1 MDMDSMN
8 SPNQSLAPEGPRQP
22 LQPARR
28 SQLPSVAVQLP
39 EPPARDEDVIDLREL
54 WAVLMRRRWLI
65 ISAVALAA
73 ILALVATFV
82 MTPVYRST
90 LLLQIETEGNRVVDY
105 GSVTPEEA
113 TGYRANM
120 DFYRTQYE
128 LLKSNTLARRVIDQL
143 GLAGPRAE
151 EEETRSF
158 ANEMSA
164 MVKSLISS
172 MSGNRTADDVRQGVD
187 PEQAV
192 RMSEERALLAQ
203 LTVEPVRDS
212 RLVRIH
218 YDSPSPVEAAEVA
231 NAVAAN
237 FINLNLER
245 RYDAS
250 SFAKRFLEEQLA
262 QARATLEESEKR
274 FVAYAREREIVDTD
288 KRLEITLDKLREMN
302 AQLIKA
308 EGARIEAE
316 AEYLGIVD
324 AGGAG
329 SAAGVLENKLIQ
341 SLKERRGTMEADYR
355 DQLQVYKPNYPS
367 MRQLKQQIGE
377 LDQQIARETSAIAGG
392 VKAKY
397 EAKSLEE
404 AKLAQRI
411 LELNEEALAL
421 QDRSTDFETLKREV
435 TTNRE
440 LYDGLLQR
448 VKEVGVAAGIGENN
462 ISIVD
467 AARVPIAPFKP
478 SLKLNLAIAIA
489 LGGFIGVLAAFLLEA
504 LDDTVRGAEDVE
516 GLVGAPVLTLI
527 PKVNLRELGLQDEEL
542 GLLAFRD
549 PKSAVAESVRSL
561 RTQLLFSTADGAP
574 DILHFTSGGPRE
586 GKTTTAINT
595 AIAFAQAGN
604 TVLMIDC
611 DLRNPSLQR
620 AFSLPN
626 TKGLTNYLAGSAK
639 PLEISQATMVTRL
652 FTITSG
658 PLPPNPVELLAS
670 AKMLDLLSVAAERF
684 DIVIIDGPPVIGLA
698 DAIVLANLAK
708 ATIFIVDAEATH
720 RREIASAVKRLRQA
734 NAHLLGAVLAKV
746 GRAGKGYGYGY
757 GYDYMYSYG
766 GRGDQANL
774 PQQSQA

>member
-8 SPNQSLAPEGPRQP
+8 SPNQSLTPEGPYQP
-22 LQPARR
+22 LQSAER
-28 SQLPSVAVQLP
+28 SRLPSVAVRLP
-39 EPPARDEDVIDLREL
+39 EPSARDEDVIDLREL

-65 ISAVALAA
+65 LSAVGLAA

-143 GLAGPRAE
+143 GLVPMDADE
-151 EEETRSF
+151 EAPSF
-158 ANEMSA
+158 FGDMAA
-164 MVKSLISS
+164 MAKAWVSS
-172 MSGNRTADDVRQGVD
+172 MSGVSGTDDALSGID
-187 PEQAV
+187 PEQAE
-192 RMSEERALLAQ
+192 RMEEEIALLEQ
-203 LTVEPVRDS
+203 LTIEPVRDS

-329 SAAGVLENKLIQ
+329 SAAGVLESQLIQ

-355 DQLQVYKPNYPS
+355 DQLQIYKPNYPS

-377 LDQQIARETSAIAGG
+377 LDQQIARETAAIAGG

-421 QDRSTDFETLKREV
+421 QDRSTDFETLRREV

-467 AARVPIAPFKP
+467 AARVPVAPFKP

-489 LGGFIGVLAAFLLEA
+489 LGGFIGVLAAFMLEA

-527 PKVNLRELGLQDEEL
+527 PKVNVRELGLQDEEL

-561 RTQLLFSTADGAP
+561 RTQLLFSTSDGAP
-574 DILHFTSGGPRE
+574 DVLHFTSAGPGE
-586 GKTTTAINT
+586 GKTTTAVNT

-604 TVLMIDC
+604 TVLLIDC

-626 TKGLTNYLAGSAK
+626 TNGLTNYLAGNAK

-698 DAIVLANLAK
+698 DALILTNLAK
-708 ATIFIVDAEATH
+708 ATLFVVNAETTH

-766 GRGDQANL
+766 GRGDQPNL
-774 PQQSQA
+774 PQQSPA

>member
-1 MDMDSMN
+1 MT
-8 SPNQSLAPEGPRQP
+8 SPNQSLAPEGPHQP
-22 LQPARR
+22 LQAAQR
-28 SQLPSVAVQLP
+28 SRLPSVGVRLP
-39 EPPARDEDVIDLREL
+39 EPPVRDEDVIDLREL

-65 ISAVALAA
+65 ISVVSLAA

-82 MTPVYRST
+82 MTPIYRST
-90 LLLQIETEGNRVVDY
+90 LLLQIETTGNRVVDY
-105 GSVTPEEA
+105 GSVTQEET

-143 GLAGPRAE
+143 GLVPMDADEEGP
-151 EEETRSF
+151 SF
-158 ANEMSA
+158 FGDMGTMAKA
-164 MVKSLISS
+164 WVSS
-172 MSGNRTADDVRQGVD
+172 MSGASATGDALSGVD
-187 PEQAV
+187 PEQAQ
-192 RMSEERALLAQ
+192 RMNEEIALLEQ
-203 LTVEPVRDS
+203 LTIEPVRDS

-218 YDSPSPVEAAEVA
+218 YDSPGPVEAAEVA
-231 NAVAAN
+231 NAVATN

-288 KRLEITLDKLREMN
+288 NRLQITLDNLREMN
-302 AQLIKA
+302 SQLIKA
-308 EGARIEAE
+308 QGARIEAE
-316 AEYLGIVD
+316 AVYFGIVN

-329 SAAGVLENKLIQ
+329 SAAGVLESKLIQ

-355 DQLQVYKPNYPS
+355 DQLQVFKPNYPS
-367 MRQLKQQIGE
+367 MRQLKQQIDE

-392 VKAKY
+392 VKAQY

-404 AKLAQRI
+404 AKLSKRI
-411 LELNEEALAL
+411 MELNEEALAL
-421 QDRSTDFETLKREV
+421 QDRSTDFETLRREV

-527 PKVNLRELGLQDEEL
+527 PKVDARELGLRGRRARPARLPGPEEFGRRVGAFTAHPVVVFDVRRCPRHPALYKRGPWRRQDNHGHQYGDCVCTGGQHRPADRLRLAQPFVAACVHLAQHEWSDEL
-542 GLLAFRD
+542 SGRQCEAARDLAGDHGDAPLCDYQRAAPAEPGRAARECENAGSVERCRRAFRHRDHRRATRDRACRCAD
-549 PKSAVAESVRSL
+549 PRESGEGDDLHRGCPV
-561 RTQLLFSTADGAP
+561 DAP
-574 DILHFTSGGPRE
+574 TRDRKCRETPETGECAPARGRPRE
-586 GKTTTAINT
+586 G
-595 AIAFAQAGN
+595 
-604 TVLMIDC
+604 
-611 DLRNPSLQR
+611 R
-620 AFSLPN
+620 ARRQ
-626 TKGLTNYLAGSAK
+626 GL
-639 PLEISQATMVTRL
+639 
-652 FTITSG
+652 
-658 PLPPNPVELLAS
+658 
-670 AKMLDLLSVAAERF
+670 
-684 DIVIIDGPPVIGLA
+684 
-698 DAIVLANLAK
+698 
-708 ATIFIVDAEATH
+708 
-720 RREIASAVKRLRQA
+720 RLRLRLRL
-734 NAHLLGAVLAKV
+734 HV
-746 GRAGKGYGYGY
+746 
-757 GYDYMYSYG
+757 
-766 GRGDQANL
+766 
-774 PQQSQA
+774 